1 MARVREKK
9 IKFGDDE
16 DITQMFNSMI
26 GVDGV
31 DVGIAHNKYLQ
42 LKYGVNQFFKVMDL
56 FTQVPMLAKSAEFAK
71 HVTEITNYC
80 SEAPG
85 SPYSVFFGSADLFDR
100 VGIPGTP
107 DEVIKTFLELYE
119 KLKASDFLNNMIIAC
134 DKLAPYKRFLEVDKS
149 ILFLQNMPG
158 VSFFPLPFTKLNF
171 KDLYVH
177 NINNA
182 PNKLFLLSLLGKVFK
197 ITFNIWNILQT
208 PDVNIEALIEIMRER
223 MDQLLKIPE
232 LSRCQ
237 RAVATLKKS
246 IEMLKTN
253 FNTYYRDFIQTK
265 NSSIIMEHYIGDV
278 IKTTKADADLRR
290 QFMAIIKYYRK
301 ISQAQYQT
309 PQSKELFEKI
319 EKTFK
324 HFSRNT
330 TNLGKETGDNSD
342 DESEELDDVFT
353 DTQPE
358 EPTEEMLARINNANK
373 TVDQLVAE
381 IEGKKILK

>member
-1 MARVREKK
+1 
-9 IKFGDDE
+9 
-16 DITQMFNSMI
+16 
-26 GVDGV
+26 
-31 DVGIAHNKYLQ
+31 
-42 LKYGVNQFFKVMDL
+42 
-56 FTQVPMLAKSAEFAK
+56 
-71 HVTEITNYC
+71 
-80 SEAPG
+80 
-85 SPYSVFFGSADLFDR
+85 
-100 VGIPGTP
+100 
-107 DEVIKTFLELYE
+107 
-119 KLKASDFLNNMIIAC
+119 
-134 DKLAPYKRFLEVDKS
+134 
-149 ILFLQNMPG
+149 
-158 VSFFPLPFTKLNF
+158 
-171 KDLYVH
+171 
-177 NINNA
+177 
-182 PNKLFLLSLLGKVFK
+182 
-197 ITFNIWNILQT
+197 
-208 PDVNIEALIEIMRER
+208 
-223 MDQLLKIPE
+223 
-232 LSRCQ
+232 
-237 RAVATLKKS
+237 
-246 IEMLKTN
+246 MLKTN

-301 ISQAQYQT
+301 ISQSQYQT